1 MVDANDGRHAA
12 GNSDDSSDG
21 EWGPLCDLNDQTI
34 LITGGAGSFGRSF
47 SEETLNRFQPCR
59 LIVYSRDELKHFEMA
74 QTLSLERYPSIR
86 YFIGD
91 IRDRD
96 RLELA
101 LRGVDIVI
109 HAAALKQVP
118 AAEYNPFECIATN
131 VVGAENLVHAAIRA
145 GVKKVLALSTDKAA
159 NPVNLYGA
167 SKLAADRIF
176 TAANNVSAATGTLFS
191 VVRYGNV
198 MGSRG
203 SVIPLFRKLMDE
215 GTDSLPITDPRMTR
229 FWITLPQG
237 VRFVL
242 SCLGLMRGGEI
253 FVPKIPSMKMTE
265 LASAM
270 APGLKQKIIGIKPGE
285 KIHETMVTDYDSRT
299 TFDLGDRYV
308 IEPAFTYW
316 ERRSFGDDGAV
327 QVPDDFVYS
336 SDNNAEWLDEAAF
349 TQLLNED

>member
-1 MVDANDGRHAA
+1 
-12 GNSDDSSDG
+12 
-21 EWGPLCDLNDQTI
+21 
-34 LITGGAGSFGRSF
+34 
-47 SEETLNRFQPCR
+47 
-59 LIVYSRDELKHFEMA
+59 
-74 QTLSLERYPSIR
+74 
-86 YFIGD
+86 
-91 IRDRD
+91 
-96 RLELA
+96 
-101 LRGVDIVI
+101 
-109 HAAALKQVP
+109 
-118 AAEYNPFECIATN
+118 
-131 VVGAENLVHAAIRA
+131 
-145 GVKKVLALSTDKAA
+145 
-159 NPVNLYGA
+159 
-167 SKLAADRIF
+167 
-176 TAANNVSAATGTLFS
+176 
-191 VVRYGNV
+191 
-198 MGSRG
+198 
-203 SVIPLFRKLMDE
+203 MDE